1 MRQKLLLSAALISLA
16 AGTAMA
22 QTTSPPASPDT
33 TSSPGMSQSTT
44 GGSQSL
50 AALPSGSLL
59 GSRLSDM
66 SVKNQA
72 DETLG
77 EIDDVVID
85 GQGKIQQV
93 VVSTGGVLGM
103 GGKKVALSWDQV
115 RIDSS
120 RQIAVVNMSQDQ
132 LKSMPEFQAP
142 PRERSRDGN
151 APARSPGGTTG
162 TGGTGGTTSPGGTG
176 TTRP

>member
-16 AGTAMA
+16 AGTAFA
-22 QTTSPPASPDT
+22 QTTSPPM
-33 TSSPGMSQSTT
+33 GQS

-50 AALPSGSLL
+50 AALPSGSVL
-59 GSRLSDM
+59 GSRFNDM

-72 DETLG
+72 DETIG

-93 VVSTGGVLGM
+93 VISSGGVLGM
-103 GGKKVALSWDQV
+103 GGRKVAVPWDQV
-115 RIDSS
+115 RIDSA
-120 RQIAVVNMSQDQ
+120 RQVAVVNMTQDQ

-142 PRERSRDGN
+142 PRERSRDTGS
-151 APARSPGGTTG
+151 APARSPGGM
-162 TGGTGGTTSPGGTG
+162 GTGGTTPGGTG